1 MWFIKRQQSQIC
13 PKKRKKFHTCKITIN
28 LQRETKL
35 DFHCF
40 QTRFSIKNLWVEVLK
55 KGFQLC
61 KKNKGPLRER
71 RSSPYF
77 QHIWDFRQFK
87 TKNWFIQFLDISNSC
102 VWEFGIWNSVFL
114 HHLYPCRPNEPEF
127 DVHSVSG
134 LRSLSKNVN
143 LTAKRDWLVL
153 GRHWKSHIFSCAS
166 SSTLHSRQWVS
177 EWAEF
182 RTNVAWSLRACFTTV
197 GFGQIP

>member
-55 KGFQLC
+55 TGFQLC

-87 TKNWFIQFLDISNSC
+87 TKNWFIWTFQTHVCGNLEFGFSPPFISLPAKWTWVWCAFSFGFKVPFQECESNSQA
-102 VWEFGIWNSVFL
+102 
-114 HHLYPCRPNEPEF
+114 
-127 DVHSVSG
+127 G
-134 LRSLSKNVN
+134 LASFRKALK
-143 LTAKRDWLVL
+143 
-153 GRHWKSHIFSCAS
+153 KSHF
-166 SSTLHSRQWVS
+166 
-177 EWAEF
+177 
-182 RTNVAWSLRACFTTV
+182 
-197 GFGQIP
+197 